1 MYAWFSRLRF
11 SLPEG
16 SSLSRLKTAFGIW
29 TARLDMP
36 GGERE
41 TRKQK
46 NRKSNK
52 NRDTG
57 KNKADDEAKENGRK
71 YMGSGWGR
79 KGTRCIS
86 PCLE

>member
-1 MYAWFSRLRF
+1 
-11 SLPEG
+11 
-16 SSLSRLKTAFGIW
+16 
-29 TARLDMP
+29 MP